1 MFLGILDQVASEFSG
16 ERAAKLVQAIH
27 EHDRWSTFSHYEASG
42 SYIAARMREY
52 GLSDIELLRIPADG
66 ETRFGDWVVPLA
78 WDVAEA
84 FLELVEPE
92 GEARLLANY
101 REEPA
106 SLAMWSAPTP
116 PEGVEAEVVLLAD
129 GRHEED
135 YSGVDVRG
143 KVVFSSQ
150 PASAVRA
157 VAIQQGAIG
166 VITDYPACSDDALA
180 EGVAWINAWTDDH
193 GWGFLKKD
201 LPAFGFSLTREK
213 GEYLRRL
220 LREGRSVKVRAL
232 VRSWLYEGSFPLVT
246 GVIPGESEKEILVF
260 AHGDEYGAED
270 NASGCA
276 VSLEAARALTKLI
289 QEGKLSRP
297 RRRIRF
303 IISWEC
309 YGSMFWCVQRIL
321 PTKNVVAGLCLDGM
335 GGKRALTGGQPK
347 VVLNPHC
354 QASFTDWLAFQV
366 AGACFPKESKLTVPW
381 STGTDHM
388 IFEDPFWDIPMPL
401 FTEYPSRFHHT
412 SLDRMDK
419 IDPGGLG
426 KAGAFAAT
434 YLYFLAVAGEEEI
447 SWLARGTRQSW
458 EERIWEVVRE
468 SEPAASVDEKELS
481 DHWQRAKGRAAY
493 FAERGRRAVLSVRKL
508 DPKVALEGELER
520 LNEAERSALAR
531 LDEKFTAWA
540 HSRGWAPESSEQAE
554 SEGGLVPVRLVP
566 GPLTLCTLPLEAQK
580 DFKRIAK
587 GQNPMWSAELIL
599 ALYWADGRRTVA
611 EIQRLLE
618 LELGKVTVD
627 LEKYFVFLHEHGYID
642 WA

>member
-1 MFLGILDQVASEFSG
+1 MFLGILEQVASEFSG
-16 ERAAKLVQAIH
+16 ERAAELVQAIH
-27 EHDRWSTFSHYEASG
+27 EHDHWSTFSHYEASG

-52 GLSDIELLRIPADG
+52 GLANIELLRVPADG

-78 WDVAEA
+78 WDVVEA
-84 FLELVEPE
+84 SLEVVEPKSK
-92 GEARLLANY
+92 ARLLANY

-116 PEGVEAEVVLLAD
+116 PEGIEAEVVLLTD

-157 VAIQQGAIG
+157 VAIRQGAIG

-180 EGVAWINAWTDDH
+180 EGVAWVNAWTDDH

-220 LREGRSVKVRAL
+220 LEGGQPVKVRAR

-246 GVIPGESEKEILVF
+246 GIVPGESEEEVLVF

-276 VSLEAARALTKLI
+276 VSLEAARTLIKLI
-289 QEGKLSRP
+289 QEGKLRKP
-297 RRRIRF
+297 RRQIRF

-309 YGSMFWCVQRIL
+309 YGSMFWCVRRIL
-321 PTKNVVAGLCLDGM
+321 PAKKVVAGLCLDGM

-347 VVLNPHC
+347 IVLNPHC
-354 QASFTDWLAFQV
+354 QASFTDWLALRV
-366 AGACFPKESKLTVPW
+366 AEECFPGEQGLAVPW

-419 IDPGGLG
+419 IDPRGLE

-434 YLYFLAVAGEEEI
+434 YLYFLAAAGEEEV
-447 SWLARGTRQSW
+447 SWLARGTRQAW
-458 EERIWEVVRE
+458 EERIWELVQEGELV
-468 SEPAASVDEKELS
+468 ASTSKEELS
-481 DHWQRAKGRAAY
+481 DHWQHVKERVAY
-493 FAERGRRAVLSVRKL
+493 LAERGRRAVLSVRKL
-508 DPKVALEGELER
+508 EPQVALEGELDR
-520 LNEAERSALAR
+520 LNEAEHSALAH
-531 LDEKFTAWA
+531 LDAKFAAWA
-540 HSRGWAPESSEQAE
+540 RSRGWALEPPEQVERK
-554 SEGGLVPVRLVP
+554 GGLVPVRLVP
-566 GPLTLCTLPLEAQK
+566 GPLTLCTLPLETQK
-580 DFKRIAK
+580 ELRGIVKDKD
-587 GQNPMWSAELIL
+587 PMWSPELIL
-599 ALYWADGRRTVA
+599 ALYWADGRRTVS
-611 EIQRLLE
+611 EIRRLLE
-618 LELGKVTVD
+618 LELGEVAVD
-627 LEKYFVFLHEHGYID
+627 FEKYFVFLHEHGYID